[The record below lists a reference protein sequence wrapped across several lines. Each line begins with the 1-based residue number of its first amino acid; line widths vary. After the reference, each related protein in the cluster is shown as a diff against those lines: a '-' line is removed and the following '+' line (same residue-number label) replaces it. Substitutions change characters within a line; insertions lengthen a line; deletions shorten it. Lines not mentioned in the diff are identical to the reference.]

1 MSAPKIIFSLN
12 DKDIIIQCS
21 YEDKMGDIC
30 QQYAEKLDTNID
42 SLLFLYKENKIN
54 FELSY
59 KDYANSL
66 DKSKN
71 EMRIMI
77 YKNENRIN
85 NNKNILEN
93 IKSKY
98 IIQIIFSHMCERIKF
113 KAIRY
118 NKKLQEIN
126 NIRLIN
132 YKFFSG
138 RYLTFITK
146 EKVNEY
152 SGYSDNL

>member
-1 MSAPKIIFSLN
+1 
-12 DKDIIIQCS
+12 
-21 YEDKMGDIC
+21 
-30 QQYAEKLDTNID
+30 
-42 SLLFLYKENKIN
+42 
-54 FELSY
+54 
-59 KDYANSL
+59 
-66 DKSKN
+66 
-71 EMRIMI
+71 
-77 YKNENRIN
+77 
-85 NNKNILEN
+85 
-93 IKSKY
+93 
-98 IIQIIFSHMCERIKF
+98 MCERIKF